1 MRHNAP
7 VTRFRPLAPAL
18 LLALFAAWGGT
29 LAGGATF
36 GGSVA
41 AMGALLGVLAWIGTP
56 WRDPLG
62 LGVGGRWIPHF
73 LWIATAMSAAV
84 SMVPRAGL
92 VGVLLLPAFLGLP
105 GAVARCWR
113 GEAERRVGLRVLAGV
128 VAAVSLW
135 ALLDRFLLGAPRAAM
150 PLGHH
155 NLLAA
160 CLVPL
165 LPLALLPVR
174 ERGAGRFLGIAA
186 GGLGVGAV
194 VASGSLTGAAGLGVA
209 ALVIVVLG
217 EVRVRTRKWLW
228 IIPVAAVLAL
238 LLTLQAPRLLRIVRG
253 EDSSA
258 RARAVYFEAGK
269 EGFLA
274 RPFLGQGPGSV
285 PWTASLFLDPAPGV
299 NNWGEAVGELHSL
312 PVQIAY
318 ELGACGLLLT
328 LALAG
333 LFAVRRLG
341 EIRILAGVGD
351 PGLVR
356 AALGGLAGG
365 AVALLGTAA
374 LPVLALPLSLAIA
387 AGAAL
392 AGRGWETL
400 EAGSRAVARGYVA
413 VAALALA
420 PLLAAHFL
428 YERAFAAELAGHRAM
443 ARERLAEAVRLDPA
457 FPLYRIRLALLEE
470 SGEPARRVA
479 AEMARRAAEDG
490 QGVELLWTVAG
501 ILGQVAD
508 RPWAPAALQTACSL
522 DPLSPLPPWFGML
535 ADPGSPA
542 APRRG
547 AHAVLADPRLAA
559 AVLWEKHPALLP
571 RVLGEVERWPG
582 IDPVWRRTLLATVPS
597 PLGATGGR
605 EWLALGIDV
614 DPRESVSLF
623 TFRRRPWPA
632 EWPVVAIGSAALD
645 HLRSAPATSLPGTP
659 ETAFD
664 PSVCIVGSPGA
675 SPPARV
681 LQSP

>member
-1 MRHNAP
+1 
-7 VTRFRPLAPAL
+7 
-18 LLALFAAWGGT
+18 
-29 LAGGATF
+29 
-36 GGSVA
+36 
-41 AMGALLGVLAWIGTP
+41 
-56 WRDPLG
+56 
-62 LGVGGRWIPHF
+62 
-73 LWIATAMSAAV
+73 ATAASAALSAV
-84 SMVPRAGL
+84 SRAGM

-113 GEAERRVGLRVLAGV
+113 GEVERRVGLRALAGV

-135 ALLDRFLLGAPRAAM
+135 ALLDRFVLGAPRAAM

-174 ERGAGRFLGIAA
+174 ERGAGRFLGMAA
-186 GGLGVGAV
+186 GGLGVVAV
-194 VASGSLTGAAGLGVA
+194 VASGSLTGAAGVGVA
-209 ALVIVVLG
+209 ALVLAGPAVQRRG
-217 EVRVRTRKWLW
+217 WLW
-228 IIPVAAVLAL
+228 IIPIAILAL
-238 LLTLQAPRLLRIVRG
+238 LLTLQAPRLLRILRG
-253 EDSSA
+253 EDTSA
-258 RARAVYFEAGK
+258 RARAVYFEAGR

-299 NNWGEAVGELHSL
+299 NPWGEAVGELHSL

-328 LALAG
+328 LGLAG
-333 LFAVRRLG
+333 LFAARRLG
-341 EIRILAGVGD
+341 EVRTMAGLGD
-351 PGLVR
+351 AGLVR

-374 LPVLALPLSLAIA
+374 LPVLALPLSLALA

-400 EAGSRAVARGYVA
+400 EAGSRAVARGYVV

-420 PLLAAHFL
+420 PLLAAHAL
-428 YERAFAAELAGHRAM
+428 YERALAAELAGRRAV

-457 FPLYRIRLALLEE
+457 FPLYRMRLALLHET
-470 SGEPARRVA
+470 GEPARRAA

-490 QGVELLWTVAG
+490 HGVEVLWTVAG

-508 RPWAPAALQTACSL
+508 RPWAPAALQTACAL

-535 ADPGSPA
+535 ADPA
-542 APRRG
+542 AAAASRRG

-559 AVLWEKHPALLP
+559 AILWEDHPTLLP

-582 IDPVWRRTLLATVPS
+582 IDPVWRRNLLETVPS
-597 PLGATGGR
+597 PLGAAGGR
-605 EWLALGIDV
+605 EWLALSLDV

-632 EWPVVAIGSAALD
+632 QWPVVALGSLALD
-645 HLRSAPATSLPGTP
+645 HLHSAPATSSPVTP
-659 ETAFD
+659 EEAFD
-664 PSVCIVGSPGA
+664 PAVCTVGSSGA
-675 SPPARV
+675 SNPARV
-681 LQSP
+681 LQTH

>member
-1 MRHNAP
+1 
-7 VTRFRPLAPAL
+7 
-18 LLALFAAWGGT
+18 
-29 LAGGATF
+29 
-36 GGSVA
+36 
-41 AMGALLGVLAWIGTP
+41 MGALLGVLAWVGTP

-62 LGVGGRWIPHF
+62 LGAGGRWLPHL
-73 LWIATAMSAAV
+73 LWIATAASAAV
-84 SMVPRAGL
+84 STVPRAGI

-113 GEAERRVGLRVLAGV
+113 GERGRRVGLRALAGV

-135 ALLDRFLLGAPRAAM
+135 ALIDRFLLGAPRAAM

-174 ERGAGRFLGIAA
+174 ERGVGRFLGIAA
-186 GGLGVGAV
+186 GGLGVVAV
-194 VASGSLTGAAGLGVA
+194 VASGSLTGAAGVGVA
-209 ALVIVVLG
+209 ALVVAG
-217 EVRVRTRKWLW
+217 EAVRVRRRGWLW
-228 IIPVAAVLAL
+228 IIPITAILAL
-238 LLTLQAPRLLRIVRG
+238 LLTLQAPRLLRLLRG
-253 EDSSA
+253 EDTSA
-258 RARAVYFEAGK
+258 RARAVYFEAGR

-274 RPFLGQGPGSV
+274 RPLLGQGPGSV

-318 ELGACGLLLT
+318 ELGSCGLLLA
-328 LALAG
+328 LGLAG
-333 LFAVRRLG
+333 LFAARRLG
-341 EIRILAGVGD
+341 EMRTVSDLGGVGD
-351 PGLVR
+351 VGLVR

-374 LPVLALPLSLAIA
+374 LPVLALPLSLAIV

-400 EAGSRAVARGYVA
+400 EAGSLAVARGYVA

-420 PLLAAHFL
+420 PLLAAHAL
-428 YERAFAAELAGHRAM
+428 YERALAAEVAGRRVV

-457 FPLYRIRLALLEE
+457 FPLYRMRLALLQET
-470 SGEPARRVA
+470 GEPARRAA

-490 QGVELLWTVAG
+490 HGILVLWTVAG

-508 RPWAPAALQTACSL
+508 RPWAPAALQAACSL

-535 ADPGSPA
+535 ADPAAAA

-559 AVLWEKHPALLP
+559 AVLWAEHPTLLP

-582 IDPVWRRTLLATVPS
+582 IDPVWRRTLLETVPS
-597 PLGATGGR
+597 PLGAAGGR
-605 EWLALGIDV
+605 EWLALSIDV

-623 TFRRRPWPA
+623 TFHRRPWPA
-632 EWPVVAIGSAALD
+632 QWPVVALGSLALD
-645 HLRSAPATSLPGTP
+645 HLRSAPATSLPDTP
-659 ETAFD
+659 EAAFD
-664 PSVCIVGSPGA
+664 PSVCTGGA
-675 SPPARV
+675 PRASRPARV